1 MDRSAGLDGDALRV
15 DAALGLALAVG
26 DGEAT
31 ASGAAVHESRRA
43 TAIDKWRT
51 LTVSRRPGASPSARC
66 RRADGLGKP
75 AFLEARMN
83 VVSGPRGGREHEG
96 ELQLQPPGTAG

>member
-51 LTVSRRPGASPSARC
+51 LTVSRRPGAVLLLAAEERAAWASLPSP
-66 RRADGLGKP
+66 
-75 AFLEARMN
+75 N
-83 VVSGPRGGREHEG
+83 RG
-96 ELQLQPPGTAG
+96 